1 MTTPDP
7 SKSLLV
13 PLAIAIAVGI
23 LAEGLSAA
31 AGESVAFL
39 GKAIVGLIPVNLINP
54 GVADTRK
61 ARVTLRGGQPL
72 RDTTRATGNAQVTL
86 KGESFKGSDN
96 GRRSAMFGDRNRQIR
111 GTVQPEKSTADIEII
126 CPRIDE
132 TADKITPN
140 IGGTGIQ
147 VDLAVATKVIGT
159 PQAKRQYRPQ
169 LVPWAK
175 GQDRQPV
182 FDVLKRV
189 IVSLLPRNLFP
200 AMAENRV
207 LPSMMFSLAFG
218 GMLTTAGSL
227 GEDVLHLWNSGSG
240 TGDDG
245 DRIKGA
251 HRYTA
256 LKKRCRPK
264 PYPTSIFQ

>member
-96 GRRSAMFGDRNRQIR
+96 GRRSAKFGDQNRQIR
-111 GTVQPEKSTADIEII
+111 GTVQPEKSTADIQII
-126 CPRIDE
+126 CPQIDE
-132 TADKITPN
+132 TGDKITPN
-140 IGGTGIQ
+140 PGGTGIQ
-147 VDLAVATKVIGT
+147 VDK
-159 PQAKRQYRPQ
+159 
-169 LVPWAK
+169 
-175 GQDRQPV
+175 DRRSV
-182 FDVLKRV
+182 FDILKPV

-207 LPSMMFSLAFG
+207 LPSMRFSLAFG

-264 PYPTSIFQ
+264 PYPASIFQ